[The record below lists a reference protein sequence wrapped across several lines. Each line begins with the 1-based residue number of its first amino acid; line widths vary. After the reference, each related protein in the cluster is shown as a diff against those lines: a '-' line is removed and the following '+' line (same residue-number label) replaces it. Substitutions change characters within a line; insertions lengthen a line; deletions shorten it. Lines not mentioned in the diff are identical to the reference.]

1 MFRQQA
7 THAVNYL
14 ANVAADPLY
23 GSYGA
28 VKSISNTPD
37 FFAAS
42 VREEAHHS
50 PNIRTMG
57 QAEHLC
63 NHRNVAVV
71 IGISQKGHEQM
82 ISVPNR
88 VGY

>member
-1 MFRQQA
+1 MGGCTYVEA
-7 THAVNYL
+7 LAAHAVNYL

-57 QAEHLC
+57 QVERTSLPITEMW
-63 NHRNVAVV
+63 RW
-71 IGISQKGHEQM
+71 
-82 ISVPNR
+82 
-88 VGY
+88 